1 MFFLAFFIS
10 IMKLF
15 KFKKIL
21 YKDYVNSLQD
31 KLNHVNDVIN
41 KTNQTIEDTKIIIDN
56 KIIEQISIE
65 EKNILENALIEI
77 EKQPSSKQKV

>member
-1 MFFLAFFIS
+1 
-10 IMKLF
+10 MKLF

-21 YKDYVNSLQD
+21 YKDYVNCLQD

-41 KTNQTIEDTKIIIDN
+41 KTNETIEDTKIIIDN